1 MTDPKAV
8 DAVLAKHGIVQQE
21 FNDGTWSPLPRG
33 AIALATEIAS
43 LQSQLAEARGKVDR
57 AEQRALAVVGA
68 VQRFQPGGSPPP
80 GDAEMLVSWILE
92 SLNTALTQGAQR
104 WRSMAEVSDER
115 VDSLLDELDAVAR
128 DIDSYAYGL
137 PLMTDEG
144 LPNMRTVV
152 HGWLQSTADALIAS
166 QQEKTNA

>member
-43 LQSQLAEARGKVDR
+43 LQSQLAEARGELEQLR
-57 AEQRALAVVGA
+57 ADMDKHVEAELTVQYRLITAPYLADNATLHAEVA
-68 VQRFQPGGSPPP
+68 TLTQ
-80 GDAEMLVSWILE
+80 DAE
-92 SLNTALTQGAQR
+92 R